1 VLLALVVLT
10 ALAFDFTNGFH
21 DTGNAVATSIA
32 TGALR
37 PRTAVAMAGVL
48 NLVGA
53 FLSLSVAATIASGLV
68 STGAVT
74 PTVVFAG
81 LAGGITWNL
90 VTWFFG
96 IPSSSSQSLIGG
108 VIGATLAAA
117 GGHAVNWHG
126 LVSKVI
132 IPAGCAPLIAGVIAI
147 VGTTLL
153 YRLSRGVPERAKGH
167 GFKLGQI
174 GSAALVSL
182 AHGTN
187 DAQKTMGVITLA
199 LIANHSL
206 PAGAKAPMWVIVSC
220 AIAIALGTYSG
231 GWRVIRTLGKGLVD
245 IEAPQGMA
253 ASSSSAAT
261 VLLSSHFGYALSTT
275 HVATGGVLGTGLGKR
290 DTEVRWRVVN
300 RMVLAWL
307 VTLPIAAGIG
317 IVAYAIAG
325 GIGGLAGVLVVF
337 AILVAGAAVL
347 YHRSREAAVH
357 PGNVNAEWDGALV
370 PAMHDDPADAA

>member
-1 VLLALVVLT
+1 
-10 ALAFDFTNGFH
+10 
-21 DTGNAVATSIA
+21 
-32 TGALR
+32 
-37 PRTAVAMAGVL
+37 
-48 NLVGA
+48 
-53 FLSLSVAATIASGLV
+53 
-68 STGAVT
+68 
-74 PTVVFAG
+74 
-81 LAGGITWNL
+81 
-90 VTWFFG
+90 
-96 IPSSSSQSLIGG
+96 
-108 VIGATLAAA
+108 
-117 GGHAVNWHG
+117 
-126 LVSKVI
+126 
-132 IPAGCAPLIAGVIAI
+132 
-147 VGTTLL
+147 
-153 YRLSRGVPERAKGH
+153 
-167 GFKLGQI
+167 
-174 GSAALVSL
+174 
-182 AHGTN
+182 
-187 DAQKTMGVITLA
+187 MGVITLA